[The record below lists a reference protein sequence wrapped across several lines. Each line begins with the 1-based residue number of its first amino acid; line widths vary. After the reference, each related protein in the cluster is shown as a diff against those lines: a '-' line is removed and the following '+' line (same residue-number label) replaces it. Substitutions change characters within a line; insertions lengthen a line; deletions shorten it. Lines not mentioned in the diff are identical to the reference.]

1 MRECLQETMEET
13 KQNVQRDLGP
23 QPLDQLMEELALT
36 NRDLV
41 AASPE
46 QLTHKQVQRARKG
59 RRLTR
64 NMQEKVRKAL
74 LAAVSSHCLER
85 NVEGEELFNY
95 RP

>member
-1 MRECLQETMEET
+1 MEET
-13 KQNVQRDLGP
+13 KQDVPRDLGP
-23 QPLDQLMEELALT
+23 QPVDQLLEELALT

-64 NMQEKVRKAL
+64 NMQQKVRKAL
-74 LAAVSSHCLER
+74 LAAVAAQGIER
-85 NVEGEELFNY
+85 NVEREELFNY

>member
-1 MRECLQETMEET
+1 MGDSKQEIE
-13 KQNVQRDLGP
+13 RDLGV
-23 QPLDQLMEELALT
+23 QPLDGLLEELGLS

-41 AASPE
+41 AASTE

-64 NMQEKVRKAL
+64 NMQQKVRNAF
-74 LAAVSSHCLER
+74 LAAARAGKIEQDLENVS
-85 NVEGEELFNY
+85 LFNY